1 MTALIVIAAIFL
13 LLAAVCLIPIT
24 IELKAGEGDF
34 SFRLSLGWHTLLPSS
49 KKKVSEKKAA
59 EKKAPKAAKKK
70 GHLVSSI
77 KKLGFSLSDWL
88 EVLKVVLK
96 TIGRIVSGLKVQIF
110 KLHLT
115 ISDNDPYN
123 AVMKYNTAVSALCS
137 ILPYIDKTF
146 KVKDR
151 EIALDTDFDAVKTRF
166 SLHFKSF
173 LRLGVLILAAITAL
187 FSILCII
194 IKHRIM
200 TANERKAQNGEQ
212 TQRTY
217 AVDNEQHQEHGG
229 GQ

>member
-13 LLAAVCLIPIT
+13 LLVALCLIPVT

-49 KKKVSEKKAA
+49 KKNESENKPSEKKV
-59 EKKAPKAAKKK
+59 PKATKKK
-70 GHLVSSI
+70 GHLAATV

-88 EVLKVVLK
+88 EVLEAVLK
-96 TIGRIVSGLKVQIF
+96 AIGRIVSGLKVPIF
-110 KLHLT
+110 KLRLT
-115 ISDNDPYN
+115 ISDPNPYN
-123 AVMKYNTAVSALCS
+123 TVMKYNAAMSAMCS
-137 ILPYIDKTF
+137 ILPYMDKTF

-151 EIALDTDFDAVKTRF
+151 EIALDTDFDAEKTRF
-166 SLHFKSF
+166 SLQLKSF
-173 LRLGVLILAAITAL
+173 VRLGVLIFAAITAL
-187 FSILCII
+187 FSILYII

-200 TANERKAQNGEQ
+200 TAKERKAQNGEQ